1 MGMAKCTECLHW
13 DACLYLFKIVL
24 DREPNL
30 KGSRAEEK
38 CPNFKY
44 RTEYEKVVRCKDC
57 KNFIQPTESDGTYGH
72 CDLEGETMIIW
83 RACDFC
89 SSGERREDNV

>member
-13 DACLYLFKIVL
+13 DACLYLFKIVF

-30 KGSRAEEK
+30 KGDRAEEK

-44 RTEYEKVVRCKDC
+44 RTEYEKVVRCKNC
-57 KNFIQPTESDGTYGH
+57 KHWEKETKRCSEHPDDFNYGFEWFEF
-72 CDLEGETMIIW
+72 DED
-83 RACDFC
+83 DFC
-89 SSGERREDNV
+89 SYGERREGE